1 MGLRIELIEKYVE
14 SDENDALERLGLP
27 TRKRYST
34 RRINVHFDDIERI
47 IETPGDGEECK
58 IRLYGGEEILIREN
72 YDDMSQFIT
81 SLEHMKRDDDYDEED
96 LVKAEIV

>member
-1 MGLRIELIEKYVE
+1 MYAPSRSEGAFEVL
-14 SDENDALERLGLP
+14 
-27 TRKRYST
+27 
-34 RRINVHFDDIERI
+34 
-47 IETPGDGEECK
+47 TPGDGEECK

-96 LVKAEIV
+96 LIKAEIV